1 MCSNATVSFA
11 QQFRLHNPSD
21 ASTIDKNVQEEA
33 TSFPKVAIRRHLE
46 NRMFRLNFEHESLF
60 CLFLFDKAIRETR
73 NRGAAN
79 RGKGYEN
86 RTLLPCLELA
96 ALSIFPFKADICS
109 MGEREGNGATRVK
122 RGGWK
127 TEGKGKKR
135 TFIDKEYRLSRRCWE
150 ERLPLLSAPRLYGDR
165 VPVKLLRTNS
175 GRVRQKIVDTHNYF
189 RTQVNPPAANMLAM
203 VSRLQ
208 LYRYT
213 WNFIAYLVVHF
224 LNHSYYVIILLLILS
239 TY

>member
-46 NRMFRLNFEHESLF
+46 NRMSRLNFEHESLF

-122 RGGWK
+122 RG
-127 TEGKGKKR
+127 EGERQREKGKR
-135 TFIDKEYRLSRRCWE
+135 
-150 ERLPLLSAPRLYGDR
+150 G
-165 VPVKLLRTNS
+165 
-175 GRVRQKIVDTHNYF
+175 
-189 RTQVNPPAANMLAM
+189 
-203 VSRLQ
+203 
-208 LYRYT
+208 
-213 WNFIAYLVVHF
+213 
-224 LNHSYYVIILLLILS
+224 LLLTRSIGYRDVVERNVCLCFQHQGCMGTECLS
-239 TY
+239 SY

>member
-46 NRMFRLNFEHESLF
+46 NRMSRLNFEHESLF

-122 RGGWK
+122 RG
-127 TEGKGKKR
+127 EGEDRGKR
-135 TFIDKEYRLSRRCWE
+135 EKEDFYWQGVSVIE
-150 ERLPLLSAPRLYGDR
+150 T
-165 VPVKLLRTNS
+165 LLRGTFASAFSTKAVWGQSACQATKNEQ
-175 GRVRQKIVDTHNYF
+175 RQGPTEDRRH
-189 RTQVNPPAANMLAM
+189 A
-203 VSRLQ
+203 
-208 LYRYT
+208 
-213 WNFIAYLVVHF
+213 
-224 LNHSYYVIILLLILS
+224 
-239 TY
+239 